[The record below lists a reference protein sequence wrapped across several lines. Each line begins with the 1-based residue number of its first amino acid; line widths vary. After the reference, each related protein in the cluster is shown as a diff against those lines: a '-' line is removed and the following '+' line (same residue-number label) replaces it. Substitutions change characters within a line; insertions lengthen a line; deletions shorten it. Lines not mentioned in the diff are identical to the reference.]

1 MYDKRP
7 FRRIV
12 RRARLY
18 SQQGPYHMST
28 TVASIESLPV
38 GRAPQPMTYPHFP
51 DTLHAVVWRNWD
63 FVNVDHLAS
72 VLRATAEQ
80 LTDLARTMGL
90 PPQRPITPQNQQRN
104 YMSILMRN
112 WHLLPYEQ
120 LCELLNWDAAEM
132 QYSLN
137 EDDFMWVKLGGYKP
151 QCKPVYYQPP
161 TAEIRDQAARIA
173 KILKTHLG
181 EGMTAPAEPPFGF
194 IKQLERIE
202 TPLAGATK
210 ADGAFQVRMCYPYF
224 LRFGDPL
231 VGNGIDDIPE
241 GYLSQLASCG
251 VNAIWFQGVLN
262 KLAPWKLAPEL
273 SAGWEER
280 IANLNRLVQRCRK
293 YGIDV
298 LLYLNEPRAMPPAF
312 FDKHPNLRGVNET
325 PDRAPYSPNVVAL
338 CTSTPEVQEFLTNS
352 VRHLFTHV
360 PDLGGVFTITY
371 SENLTNCY
379 SRKYGMADEY
389 TLRSSAEA
397 PSTQTNLAKACP
409 RCHARGPETIN
420 AEVNSLIERGMR
432 QAGSKAKLF
441 WYVWSTP
448 EEWIPG
454 IIEKLPDTC
463 WVLCI
468 SEWGKIFTRGDY
480 TGKCNE
486 YSISIIGPSEQSLRQ
501 WKLAQQRKLKT
512 VAKMQAGTSF
522 EMFLSP
528 YLPATRNVAQHVSNL
543 AEAGVDALMLGW
555 SLGGWPSPNLEVA
568 AEMGRLPRPGVDEAM
583 RTVAR
588 RRFGSDAAGGVVE
601 AWNLLSE
608 AFGEFPFDM
617 SVVYN
622 APQCLGPAN
631 LFHPKPTG
639 FAATMITFPYDDL
652 DGWRGP
658 YSAQTFQQQFEKLAV
673 GWQKGVEV
681 LDRLRKSHPSAA
693 IEAEWRIAES
703 CRLSYRSTANQIR
716 YVRNRLTDPAVCQEI
731 LRDELDLA
739 RRMFELVR
747 HDSRI
752 GFEATMQYAFA
763 RFDLAEKILNCEQLL
778 RQGGGVK

>member
-1 MYDKRP
+1 
-7 FRRIV
+7 
-12 RRARLY
+12 
-18 SQQGPYHMST
+18 MSNT
-28 TVASIESLPV
+28 MTSIDSLPV
-38 GRAPQPMTYPHFP
+38 GRAPQPISYPHFP
-51 DTLHAVVWRNWD
+51 DTLHAVIWRNWD
-63 FVNVDHLAS
+63 FINVNHLAK
-72 VLRATAEQ
+72 VLRVTPEQ
-80 LTDLARTMGL
+80 LTDLARSMGL
-90 PPQRPITPQNQQRN
+90 PPQRTITPRDQQRN

-132 QYSLN
+132 LYSLN

-151 QCKPVYYQPP
+151 QCRPVYYQPP
-161 TAEIRDQAARIA
+161 TAETREKAKKIA
-173 KILKTHLG
+173 KILKSHLG

-194 IKQLERIE
+194 VKQLERIQ
-202 TPLAGATK
+202 PPNPNAPK

-241 GYLSQLASCG
+241 GYLSQLAACG
-251 VNAIWFQGVLN
+251 VNAIWFQALLN
-262 KLAPWKLAPEL
+262 KLAPWELAPEL

-298 LLYLNEPRAMPPAF
+298 ILYLNEPRAMPPAF
-312 FDKHPNLRGVNET
+312 FDRYPHLRGVNET
-325 PDRAPYSPNVVAL
+325 PDRAPYSPNVIAL
-338 CTSTPEVQEFLTNS
+338 CTSTKEVQDFITNS
-352 VRHLFTHV
+352 VRHLFTRV
-360 PDLGGVFTITY
+360 PDLGGIFTITY

-379 SRKYGMADEY
+379 SRKYGIGDEY
-389 TLRSSAEA
+389 ALRSTTDADQANAA
-397 PSTQTNLAKACP
+397 PKVAAPCP
-409 RCHARGPETIN
+409 RCKARGPQVIN
-420 AEVNSLIERGMR
+420 AEINTLIERGMR

-468 SEWGKIFTRGDY
+468 SEWGKVFTRGDY
-480 TGKCNE
+480 TGKVNE
-486 YSISIIGPSEQSLRQ
+486 YSISVIGPSEQSLRQ
-501 WKLAQQRKLKT
+501 WKLAQQRNLKT

-543 AEAGVDALMLGW
+543 ADAGVDALMLGW
-555 SLGGWPSPNLEVA
+555 SLGGWPSTNLEVA
-568 AEMGRLPRPGVDEAM
+568 AEMGRLPRPSVDEAM
-583 RTVAR
+583 RTVAG
-588 RRFGSDAAGGVVE
+588 RRFGPDAADKVVE

-617 SVVYN
+617 STVYN

-639 FAATMITFPYDDL
+639 LPACMITFPYDDL

-658 YSAQTFQQQFEKLAV
+658 YSVQTFQQQFEKMAA
-673 GWQKGVEV
+673 GWQKGVDA
-681 LDRLRKSHPSAA
+681 LDRIRKAHPSDAL
-693 IEAEWRIAES
+693 EAEWRIAES
-703 CRLSYRSTANQIR
+703 CLLSYLSTANQIR
-716 YVRNRLTDPAVCQEI
+716 YVRYRQTDPATCREI

-739 RRMFELVR
+739 RRMFDLVR
-747 HDSRI
+747 QDSRI

-763 RFDLAEKILNCEQLL
+763 RFDLAEKILNCEHLL
-778 RQGGGVK
+778 QQEGESQ